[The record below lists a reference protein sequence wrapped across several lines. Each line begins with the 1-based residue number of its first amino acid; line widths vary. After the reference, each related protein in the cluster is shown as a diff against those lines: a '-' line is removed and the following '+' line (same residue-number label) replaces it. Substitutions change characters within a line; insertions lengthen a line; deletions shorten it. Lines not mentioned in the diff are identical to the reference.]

1 MAQSAKSIALAG
13 ALHLPYTK
21 LYLRGPC
28 FQSGGEGDNSTVTEE
43 EKLAA
48 LVEKLGPGKVIN
60 IVTLALAASWYA
72 EVSMTALN
80 ERERSVL
87 YVSRLYEGLD
97 LMRDVFRASTVDDA
111 LIQRCTDFVDRYFTD
126 RIDVA
131 GPTH

>member
-13 ALHLPYTK
+13 ALPLPYTK
-21 LYLRGPC
+21 LYLREPC
-28 FQSGGEGDNSTVTEE
+28 FQSGGEGDSTVTEE

-60 IVTLALAASWYA
+60 IVTLALAASWYG

>member
-1 MAQSAKSIALAG
+1 MARSAKSIDLVG
-13 ALHLPYTK
+13 ALHLPCTK

-28 FQSGGEGDNSTVTEE
+28 FQSGGEGDSTVTEE
-43 EKLAA
+43 AKLAA
-48 LVEKLGPGKVIN
+48 LVKKLGPGKVVN

-72 EVSMTALN
+72 EVSMAALS

-87 YVSRLYEGLD
+87 YVSRLYDGLD
-97 LMRDVFRASTVDDA
+97 LMRDVFRASSVDDA